1 MSTITA
7 TPRTAAGRG
16 PSARKTSPSSSPL
29 GRYTESEAGAVRE
42 IARLSLPDGSALLID
57 RLSGTQG
64 DARLLARLEA
74 DEPHENAQILC
85 AMYLA
90 DESRSRCRPVTGADF
105 DAAPIAEPPG
115 VHIEHELREATGAA
129 YRIQPMASNGRRP
142 ELRWTRCVPP
152 SRPET
157 VHLRDLVA
165 QVENYEP
172 RTITAAALAGH
183 RADPTLS
190 TTCLAAELARL
201 TESPIV
207 LNRALRE
214 AVQARIA
221 RGESMSEI
229 AIRCGRVKRDRRGN
243 VSGETSWLARRIGQ
257 LPEGGQDRPTPW
269 IHSDTLALIA
279 RQGLDV
285 APYEVEL

>member
-1 MSTITA
+1 
-7 TPRTAAGRG
+7 
-16 PSARKTSPSSSPL
+16 
-29 GRYTESEAGAVRE
+29 
-42 IARLSLPDGSALLID
+42 
-57 RLSGTQG
+57 
-64 DARLLARLEA
+64 
-74 DEPHENAQILC
+74 
-85 AMYLA
+85 MYLA

-129 YRIQPMASNGRRP
+129 YRIQPIASDGRRP
-142 ELRWTRCVPP
+142 RTPLDPQRPARPSGNRPPARPGRAGRILRAPHHHRPLP
-152 SRPET
+152 SP
-157 VHLRDLVA
+157 A
-165 QVENYEP
+165 
-172 RTITAAALAGH
+172 TAPT
-183 RADPTLS
+183 PTLS
-190 TTCLAAELARL
+190 TACLAAELARL